1 MFRVHNLSGHLA
13 VLCALLVVFG
23 IELHGVIKDKEEKAL
38 EQLSQT
44 ETQTDGQ
51 PVEEAVIDPELL
63 IATNNVQI
71 SDLAAEKAI
80 VKQIAQS
87 IQEIDEE
94 LHALFQAG
102 EFGLVREHLLEMA
115 ADAVS
120 KKDNAE
126 LGQTL
131 MMLGQVSIEEQ
142 DLDSAE
148 VFLSEALDVLEE
160 SESEVD
166 EAQVLMQ
173 MGRLHIKSREI
184 ARTAALAFDSMQI
197 GRWQL
202 QKRQF
207 AQSEAN
213 LKLAVETNLSINRF
227 GSAASAYQ
235 SLAELYKQLGNQYEA
250 EQSALESARLYASS
264 GRMAMARQVLGE
276 LVISGVEEWR
286 TTHVKEEIDI
296 NYTNYQHDIEQI
308 GRARDYQRLYNH
320 YKNAGDKARAWE
332 FRVLAA
338 NSLARVSK
346 RAMFHRQQ
354 GVLAILYNSNDSME
368 LAETYLTRAKTT
380 FDQWGMNDLADQTGE
395 LNSAIF

>member
-1 MFRVHNLSGHLA
+1 MFRAHNLSGYFA
-13 VLCALLVVFG
+13 VLCALVVVFG
-23 IELHGVIKDKEEKAL
+23 IELHGVLKDKEENQAQ
-38 EQLSQT
+38 QLSQAEAT
-44 ETQTDGQ
+44 TDLQ
-51 PVEEAVIDPELL
+51 QQDSATINPELL
-63 IATNNVQI
+63 SVTNNVQI
-71 SDLAAEKAI
+71 SDLAAEKAM
-80 VKQIAQS
+80 VRQIAQS
-87 IQEIDEE
+87 IQDIDEE
-94 LHALFQAG
+94 LYALFQAG
-102 EFGLVREHLLEMA
+102 EYGLVRERLLAMA

-202 QKRQF
+202 QKRQY
-207 AQSEAN
+207 AQSEVN

-264 GRMAMARQVLGE
+264 GRVAVARQRRRS
-276 LVISGVEEWR
+276 IF
-286 TTHVKEEIDI
+286 
-296 NYTNYQHDIEQI
+296 
-308 GRARDYQRLYNH
+308 YNT
-320 YKNAGDKARAWE
+320 
-332 FRVLAA
+332 
-338 NSLARVSK
+338 S
-346 RAMFHRQQ
+346 
-354 GVLAILYNSNDSME
+354 
-368 LAETYLTRAKTT
+368 
-380 FDQWGMNDLADQTGE
+380 
-395 LNSAIF
+395 